1 EIRLRVIK
9 IILGD
14 DYVFYQLFVEP
25 SDAGHGGIGRKRTYV
40 FCLHRANGVYLHDVF
55 DMYAEITHE
64 IQKVVS
70 TKPGNYMVATAEHIA
85 LDALA
90 TAVSRKIPYQ
100 HGQSDLSYLLN
111 EREVT
116 NMRLFDQEYIK
127 RYNRLPHYDDDLF
140 YFLGDN
146 FQYTKSWSAVSGKIP
161 TYRRNTGKYIHRASM
176 RWLTSMDK
184 LASLGFPVTSSTA
197 TSMGVKQLPVL
208 DVQRAHVMSGN
219 SMHFSNSAIVLLV
232 GLTCFGRA
240 V

>member
-55 DMYAEITHE
+55 DMYAEITQE

-90 TAVSRKIPYQ
+90 TA
-100 HGQSDLSYLLN
+100 GQSDLSYLLN

-127 RYNRLPHYDDDLF
+127 RYNRLPRYDDDLF

-161 TYRRNTGKYIHRASM
+161 TYRRNNNPYSK
-176 RWLTSMDK
+176 
-184 LASLGFPVTSSTA
+184 
-197 TSMGVKQLPVL
+197 
-208 DVQRAHVMSGN
+208 
-219 SMHFSNSAIVLLV
+219 
-232 GLTCFGRA
+232 
-240 V
+240 